1 MLGLKKVRLF
11 FVMLAC
17 VVLLTA
23 CNDAE
28 PLIKIE
34 ATFSP
39 VTDEQYRS
47 IGATKDLIDPKRED
61 FKAYKLNFYM
71 EHYDSVKDRKIE
83 MYDFGELIEA
93 LNNVDGISRYWTG
106 GWSSRDNESEN
117 FASYDHEFN
126 LYTKGLSEDEIRN
139 AFKNKKIT
147 VSWKNSENEQINKE
161 FNLYDL
167 LQFNSNN

>member
-1 MLGLKKVRLF
+1 MVQFGYVNQLCNGVLRLKKVRLI

-28 PLIKIE
+28 PLIRIK

-39 VTDEQYRS
+39 VTDEQYRK
-47 IGATKDLIDPKRED
+47 IGATKDLIDPKQED
-61 FKAYKLNFYM
+61 FKAYKFNFYM

-83 MYDFGELIEA
+83 MYDFA
-93 LNNVDGISRYWTG
+93 
-106 GWSSRDNESEN
+106 
-117 FASYDHEFN
+117 AYDHEFT

-139 AFKNKKIT
+139 ALKNKKIT
-147 VSWKNSENEQINKE
+147 VSWKNSENEQFNKE